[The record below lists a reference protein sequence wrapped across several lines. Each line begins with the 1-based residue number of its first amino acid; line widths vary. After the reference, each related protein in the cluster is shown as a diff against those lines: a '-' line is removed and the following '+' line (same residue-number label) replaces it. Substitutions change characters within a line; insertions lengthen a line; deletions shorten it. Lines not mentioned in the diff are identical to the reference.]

1 MGSVIG
7 SMLVSPC
14 LKMRYNLNG
23 RSNSSSS
30 LRFADAGDAEAV
42 CREVAQSDTEML
54 GFSGAVGSSAAPL
67 FRVLTGLGAW
77 CSEGFRAFFLI
88 LDLKF

>member
-1 MGSVIG
+1 
-7 SMLVSPC
+7 
-14 LKMRYNLNG
+14 MRYNLSR

-54 GFSGAVGSSAAPL
+54 GFSGAVDSSWAPL
-67 FRVLTGLGAW
+67 FRVFIGVGA
-77 CSEGFRAFFLI
+77 
-88 LDLKF
+88 